1 MKFMVGIDIE
11 SVKRFRSLL
20 NSKDKLKRIFSS
32 HEYNYAINKSNPEQC
47 FAGIWCA
54 KEATIKA
61 FGKKKKLNVK
71 QIEIRCSKNNAP
83 EAVVSKNVKLNLKY
97 IISISISH
105 TKDFATAVAVIEL
118 INEK

>member
-1 MKFMVGIDIE
+1 MNLKVGIDIE

-20 NSKDKLKRIFSS
+20 NSKYKLKRIFSS
-32 HEYNYAINKSNPEQC
+32 HEYNYAINKINPEQT

-71 QIEIRCSKNNAP
+71 QIEIRCSKNNPP
-83 EAVVSKNVKLNLKY
+83 EAVVSKNIKLNLKY
-97 IISISISH
+97 SISISISH
-105 TKDFATAVAVIEL
+105 TEDYASAVAILIIE
-118 INEK
+118 K